1 MRRSKNEAKSSPHS
15 KCRTEPLEPR
25 RLLAINATFVPATGL
40 LSITGDSVANVIEV
54 SRNAAGMIL
63 VNGGATPIT
72 GGTPTV
78 ANTSLVQIFGNAGAD
93 TITLNET
100 NGALPTGQFQ
110 GGSENDTIT
119 GGSGNDAIN
128 GDDGN
133 DVINA
138 KAGTDNVFGG
148 NGDDTLTGG
157 DGNDTIS
164 GEIGNDR
171 MIWNTGDD
179 TDVNEGGDGNDTTE
193 INAGAGAEV
202 FTVAPNG
209 TRVRFDR
216 VSPSPISIDINAT
229 ENLQLNCNGGDDS
242 LSVASGLAPLI
253 ALAANGGIGNDT
265 LGGGDGNET
274 LSGDEDNDAIDGN
287 GGNDVIFLG
296 AGNNLCQWDPGDG
309 SDTINGTA
317 GADQLN
323 FNGGG
328 AADIMTIQANGSQ
341 VRLLRDVAGGTADV
355 IGVETF
361 QLNPLGGADSVA
373 IKDLTGAGVTL
384 VDLNLSG
391 ALGGAAGDAQA
402 DNVTLEGSG
411 AGDNIQINA
420 AAGSLNPTGL
430 PVVVTV
436 DQLDNVDAV
445 TLSTLGSGDIIT
457 VNSTIGPLTILSGA
471 GNDTINV
478 LDSSALVTI
487 NTGTETTSVSAPFG
501 DSLQVNSDFAVGG
514 DTPAQVLIDQDDTMR
529 DVTVSQSG
537 ILRITSGAVLGKS
550 GGSLNITGTIDLA
563 GGSLLHKTGGS
574 TPDFRSMLIRG
585 FNSGA
590 WNGTSVFGAIQSSLA
605 AGSASRDGVG
615 YGLSSQIALTTI
627 GSFTIN
633 SGDTLLRYTLDGDAN
648 LDAAVNAVDLGVL
661 SANWQGGGKVFS
673 QADFNYDAKVDLMD
687 LYGLAVNFNQS
698 VVPAVPVSLPQA
710 LPSSSPPRRSPTRAI
725 DLINP

>member
-1 MRRSKNEAKSSPHS
+1 MRRSRNEAKSSPHS

-148 NGDDTLTGG
+148 NGDDSLTGG

-209 TRVRFDR
+209 ARVRFDR

-242 LSVASGLAPLI
+242 LSVGSGLAPLI

-328 AADIMTIQANGSQ
+328 AADVMTIQANGSQ
-341 VRLLRDVAGGTADV
+341 VRLLRDVAGGAADV

-391 ALGGAAGDAQA
+391 ALGGAVGDAQA

-478 LDSSALVTI
+478 LDSSAPVTV

-537 ILRITSGAVLGKS
+537 ILRITSGAVLAKS
-550 GGSLNITGTIDLA
+550 GGSLNVTGTIDLA

-605 AGSASRDGVG
+605 AGSPSRDGVG

-648 LDAAVNAVDLGVL
+648 LDATVNAVDLGVL

-698 VVPAVPVSLPQA
+698 VVPALPVSLPQA
-710 LPSSSPPRRSPTRAI
+710 PPSSSPPRRSPTRSI
-725 DLINP
+725 DRINP